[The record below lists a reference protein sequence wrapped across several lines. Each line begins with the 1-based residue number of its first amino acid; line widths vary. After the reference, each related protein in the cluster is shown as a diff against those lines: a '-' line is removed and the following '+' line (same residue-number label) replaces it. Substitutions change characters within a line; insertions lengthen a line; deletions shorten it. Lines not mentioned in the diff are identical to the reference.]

1 MFAVTGATGA
11 LGRLTIAALL
21 DLVPAAQIV
30 AVVRDEEKARDLSE
44 KGVIVRSADYNNP
57 ASLEAAFVGVSRL
70 LLISGSE
77 IGKRVAQHTAVV
89 NAAKQAGVSFIAYT
103 SILHADVSTIGLA
116 EEHRQSEAAI
126 LNSGLNYAMLRNA
139 WYNENYTGALQP
151 SIAHGGILGS
161 SGEGRIS
168 SASRADLATA
178 AAIVLAGGAQH
189 DGKVYELVGDQSLN
203 MTEFAA
209 EVSAQAGTTVPYID
223 LPEADYAKA
232 LEGAGLPGF
241 VAAMIAQ
248 SSAAS
253 RDGALYGSEKH
264 LSALIGRPTTP
275 ISATI
280 RSALG

>member
-30 AVVRDEEKARDLSE
+30 AVVRDVEKARDLSE
-44 KGVIVRSADYNNP
+44 KGVIVRSGDYNNP
-57 ASLEAAFVGVSRL
+57 ASLEAAFAGVSRL
-70 LLISGSE
+70 LLISGNE

-89 NAAKQAGVSFIAYT
+89 NAAKQAGVDFIAYT

-126 LNSGLNYAMLRNA
+126 VNSGLTYALLRNG
-139 WYNENYTGALQP
+139 WYHENYTGALQP

-161 SGEGRIS
+161 SGDGRIS

-178 AAIVLAGGAQH
+178 AAIVLAGAAQY
-189 DGKVYELVGDQSLN
+189 DGKVFELVGDESFN
-203 MTEFAA
+203 MVEFAA
-209 EVSAQAGTTVPYID
+209 EVSKQAGKSVPYID

-232 LEGAGLPGF
+232 LEGAGLPDF
-241 VAAMIAQ
+241 VAKMIAQ

-253 RDGALYGSEKH
+253 RGGALYGSENH
-264 LSALIGRPTTP
+264 LSALIGRPTMP

>member
-30 AVVRDEEKARDLSE
+30 AVVRDVEKARDLSDI
-44 KGVIVRSADYNNP
+44 GVIVRSADYNVP
-57 ASLEAAFVGVSRL
+57 ASLETAFAGVSRL
-70 LLISGSE
+70 LLISGND

-89 NAAKQAGVSFIAYT
+89 DAAKQAGVGFIAYT

-126 LNSGLNYAMLRNA
+126 INSGLNYALLRNA
-139 WYNENYTGALQP
+139 WYSENYTGALQP

-178 AAIVLAGGAQH
+178 AAIVLAGGTEH
-189 DGKVYELVGDQSLN
+189 DGKVYELVGDGSFD

-209 EVSAQAGTTVPYID
+209 EVSKQAGTPVPYID

-232 LEGAGLPGF
+232 LEGAGLPDF

-253 RDGALYGSEKH
+253 RDGALYGSEKD
-264 LSALIGRPTTP
+264 LSGLIGRPTTP

-280 RSALG
+280 RAALG